1 MTEHKR
7 PPPPPP
13 TPPERQTGSEYGD
26 ALADVLDDQHQRLE
40 RRRKAAPH
48 PTRRKLNPMMAPALA
63 GISFWLWVF
72 PPTALQPT
80 LPPQVP
86 VAVQE
91 GGLRM
96 EMSAQLA
103 RIQRFMRDNGR
114 LPTSL
119 QETEQELVTG
129 VEYTPLADSTFRLRG
144 IIGGVTVDYVSTQP
158 IEELLQNAVQ
168 VVTMQGSSQ

>member
-1 MTEHKR
+1 
-7 PPPPPP
+7 
-13 TPPERQTGSEYGD
+13 
-26 ALADVLDDQHQRLE
+26 
-40 RRRKAAPH
+40 
-48 PTRRKLNPMMAPALA
+48 
-63 GISFWLWVF
+63 
-72 PPTALQPT
+72 
-80 LPPQVP
+80 
-86 VAVQE
+86 
-91 GGLRM
+91 
-96 EMSAQLA
+96 MSAQLA